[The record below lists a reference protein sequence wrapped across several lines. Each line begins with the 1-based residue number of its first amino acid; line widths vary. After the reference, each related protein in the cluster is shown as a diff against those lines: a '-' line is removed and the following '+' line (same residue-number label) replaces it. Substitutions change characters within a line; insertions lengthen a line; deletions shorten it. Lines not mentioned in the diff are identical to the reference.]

1 MEIDAWSNN
10 KKTCCWETES
20 SPINAGGK
28 GDDYLS
34 YQSAR
39 RSCLSRKSLLAA
51 ICWTS
56 FRRSINHRQEISGL
70 GRNYHFILT
79 CFGLGSRDRS
89 FSDYPLPYF
98 ICINSA
104 ACAYSSSTL
113 EEIIAFRWKS
123 YHTHAK
129 TSSGGALSDFFSIIC
144 FAAKRRNKTTVLR
157 LDHQLCS
164 NVLLRSEE
172 TVFIV
177 HQLFNNQKI
186 RWQAWCSNRN
196 KPQTL
201 YGLENLPFYNLR
213 PF

>member
-39 RSCLSRKSLLAA
+39 RSCLSRKSFLAA

-104 ACAYSSSTL
+104 ACAYSSSTRGDYRFPL
-113 EEIIAFRWKS
+113 KKLPHTCEDIIWRCII
-123 YHTHAK
+123 
-129 TSSGGALSDFFSIIC
+129 GFF
-144 FAAKRRNKTTVLR
+144 FDN
-157 LDHQLCS
+157 
-164 NVLLRSEE
+164 LLRSW
-172 TVFIV
+172 TT
-177 HQLFNNQKI
+177 K
-186 RWQAWCSNRN
+186 
-196 KPQTL
+196 
-201 YGLENLPFYNLR
+201 
-213 PF
+213 